1 MFRKTNLSL
10 YSDERQEKMPRTK
23 IALAGLTIVCI
34 TLLILTSM
42 LKGSLC
48 EFELHGGSVLSL
60 AFSLAYESR

>member
-1 MFRKTNLSL
+1 
-10 YSDERQEKMPRTK
+10 MPRTK